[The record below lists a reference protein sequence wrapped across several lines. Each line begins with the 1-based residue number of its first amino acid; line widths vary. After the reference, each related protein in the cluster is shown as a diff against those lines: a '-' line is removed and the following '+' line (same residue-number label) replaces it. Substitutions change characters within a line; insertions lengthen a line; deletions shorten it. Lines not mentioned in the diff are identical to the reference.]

1 MLKNATGFRHIY
13 LRCGYTDLRR
23 GIDGL
28 AMTIKGEL
36 GLDPYEQGSIYLFC
50 GRRADRIKALVYEG
64 DGFTLLYKRLADG
77 RFQWPRNETEVKDL
91 TQEQFQ
97 ALMDG
102 FAPIQKKTIKN
113 VAPTRV

>member
-36 GLDPYEQGSIYLFC
+36 GLDPYAQDSIYLFC

-77 RFQWPRNETEVKDL
+77 RFQWPRNESEVRDL

-113 VAPTRV
+113 VSPTCV

>member
-36 GLDPYEQGSIYLFC
+36 GLDPYEQGSIYC
-50 GRRADRIKALVYEG
+50 G
-64 DGFTLLYKRLADG
+64 
-77 RFQWPRNETEVKDL
+77 W
-91 TQEQFQ
+91 
-97 ALMDG
+97 
-102 FAPIQKKTIKN
+102 
-113 VAPTRV
+113 

>member
-50 GRRADRIKALVYEG
+50 GRRADRIKALGYEG
-64 DGFTLLYKRLADG
+64 DGFTLLYKRLTDG

>member
-28 AMTIKGEL
+28 AMTIKGAL

-50 GRRADRIKALVYEG
+50 GRRADRIKALLYEG

>member
-36 GLDPYEQGSIYLFC
+36 GLDPYEHGSIYLLEYIDELMPWSESLPDKC
-50 GRRADRIKALVYEG
+50 RREA
-64 DGFTLLYKRLADG
+64 
-77 RFQWPRNETEVKDL
+77 
-91 TQEQFQ
+91 
-97 ALMDG
+97 
-102 FAPIQKKTIKN
+102 KN
-113 VAPTRV
+113 

>member
-1 MLKNATGFRHIY
+1 MLKNATGFRHLY

-97 ALMDG
+97 ALIDG

>member
-113 VAPTRV
+113 VAPMRV

>member
-28 AMTIKGEL
+28 AMTIKGER

-102 FAPIQKKTIKN
+102 FAPIQKKTLKN

>member
-50 GRRADRIKALVYEG
+50 GRRTDRIKALVYEG

-102 FAPIQKKTIKN
+102 FAPIQKKTIKS

>member
-97 ALMDG
+97 ALIDG

>member
-77 RFQWPRNETEVKDL
+77 RFQWPRNGTEVKDL